1 MQRFSPSDKLIL
13 VLGGREA
20 GKTHFINVAAG
31 RINPKND
38 LPIPNRNG
46 GVDIV
51 RITPLTQDKGIFL
64 VDTLS
69 SNNLD
74 TIASWIRTIHS
85 RGVRL
90 AGIICMFPISD
101 RILHERTGN
110 DLLEILEFCG
120 EDELQHVSVV
130 TTMWDRVERDD
141 GTKRERGLR
150 LLFCSKLHK
159 GYQPERFYNSYK
171 SAWKIINNLLGYK
184 HFLGLFARG
193 VPPSSNRKSRTP
205 ITSDEKI
212 ADSPY
217 KSPSLPAKTR
227 TVASGKSPLPGTRNA
242 IRTDVKSGN
251 AVKSRS
257 SPPELSG
264 QVQKLKRN
272 LHFNGTYSN
281 VYHGKYKGQ
290 KVAIKEIRAVGVK
303 RVTDR
308 KFQRELQIWWKLRHT
323 NILPLFGYI
332 DEDDSIQTYN
342 ALISPWIAGGN
353 AAEYIRGEV
362 SASQRLGLFYDVV
375 KGLEYLHNFNPVV
388 VHGDLKPLNVLVTPE
403 GVGQICDFGLT
414 RLIQEEETTGLTTTT
429 AHAGTA
435 RYLAYELVVNMGS
448 PEALPTTATDI
459 YALGCLGMEFIYCIL
474 PHHNLGDNLA
484 LIYRT
489 IGDGH
494 PPVVLPDD
502 DDGNISLLWDLLERC
517 WATRPIDRPTIS
529 QIHAYLKSNGR
540 LILDALNN

>member
-1 MQRFSPSDKLIL
+1 
-13 VLGGREA
+13 
-20 GKTHFINVAAG
+20 
-31 RINPKND
+31 
-38 LPIPNRNG
+38 
-46 GVDIV
+46 
-51 RITPLTQDKGIFL
+51 
-64 VDTLS
+64 
-69 SNNLD
+69 
-74 TIASWIRTIHS
+74 
-85 RGVRL
+85 
-90 AGIICMFPISD
+90 
-101 RILHERTGN
+101 
-110 DLLEILEFCG
+110 
-120 EDELQHVSVV
+120 
-130 TTMWDRVERDD
+130 MWDHVERGD
-141 GTKRERGLR
+141 GTRREKGLAHYFR
-150 LLFCSKLHK
+150 SKLHD
-159 GYQPERFYNSYK
+159 GCQLERFHNSSQ
-171 SAWKIINNLLGYK
+171 SAWEIINNLLEPEPL
-184 HFLGLFARG
+184 LGPFTPL
-193 VPPSSNRKSRTP
+193 VSPSSNLKSSSPIRSDKRTV
-205 ITSDEKI
+205 
-212 ADSPY
+212 DSPY
-217 KSPSLPAKTR
+217 ESPSLPTKTT
-227 TVASGKSPLPGTRNA
+227 TVVPGKSPLLGTRNA
-242 IRTDVKSGN
+242 IRVDVKGGN
-251 AVKSRS
+251 AVKSRL

-272 LHFNGTYSN
+272 LHFYGTYSN
-281 VYHGKYKGQ
+281 VYHGEYKGQ

-435 RYLAYELVVNMGS
+435 RYLAYELVVKMGD

-459 YALGCLGMEFIYCIL
+459 YALGCLGMEFICSTP
-474 PHHNLGDNLA
+474 PHHLLGNNLA

-517 WATRPIDRPTIS
+517 WATRPIDRPTVF
-529 QIHAYLKSNGR
+529 QIRTRLKSNGQ
-540 LILDALNN
+540 LILDALNKGKWTSM